1 MVNENERTPKMI
13 LFRKASLTYNKML
26 VRSDNNE
33 PTISYAIFKVRLAQ
47 HIPNN
52 ECEAANI
59 DLKEFAWMFRKMH
72 VTNTYR
78 LKYISN
84 ERSVCI

>member
-1 MVNENERTPKMI
+1 MVNENERTPMMI

-26 VRSDNNE
+26 SNDE
-33 PTISYAIFKVRLAQ
+33 PTVSYAIFMMRLA
-47 HIPNN
+47 HHTPNN

-59 DLKEFAWMFRKMH
+59 DFNEFAWMFWRMH

-84 ERSVCI
+84 KRNVCI

>member
-26 VRSDNNE
+26 ANDD
-33 PTISYAIFKVRLAQ
+33 PTVSYANFKVRLA
-47 HIPNN
+47 HHTPNN

-59 DLKEFAWMFRKMH
+59 VFNDTDVLEDACH
-72 VTNTYR
+72 
-78 LKYISN
+78 KYIS
-84 ERSVCI
+84 SQVHFK

>member
-26 VRSDNNE
+26 SNEE
-33 PTISYAIFKVRLAQ
+33 PTVSYAIFKVRLAH

-59 DLKEFAWMFRKMH
+59 DLNEFAWMFWRMH
-72 VTNTYR
+72 VTNAYR

-84 ERSVCI
+84 RRKVCI